1 MDSLAAS
8 APVGSDGVMAMLGPA
23 AMDVSETAMR
33 MGGLVFPVPMTLGGP
48 TRGHLVRASLEGLA
62 YALRANVEQAERV
75 AGIPAHRISLGGGMT
90 RTKSFVRIM
99 SAVMGRPIE
108 VAEGPESTAVGAAHV
123 TRVAIGEFPSLT
135 DAVDSARTV
144 TSTMHPDPRTAAD
157 YQDLYHA
164 WLETQ
169 RSLDRIPL

>member
-1 MDSLAAS
+1 
-8 APVGSDGVMAMLGPA
+8 
-23 AMDVSETAMR
+23 
-33 MGGLVFPVPMTLGGP
+33 
-48 TRGHLVRASLEGLA
+48 
-62 YALRANVEQAERV
+62 
-75 AGIPAHRISLGGGMT
+75 
-90 RTKSFVRIM
+90 M

-144 TSTMHPDPRTAAD
+144 TSTMDPDPHTSAD
-157 YQDLYHA
+157 YQDLYQQ

-169 RSLDRIPL
+169 QTLGRIPL